1 MPPGTGDAQI
11 SIGQRLTLSGAVI
24 ISTPQD
30 VALIDARRGANMFR
44 KINVPL
50 LGIVENMS
58 HYECPACGYK
68 EHIFGE
74 EGALRTAEAMKM
86 DVLGQVPLQLAIRET
101 SDAGTPIV
109 AHQPDSAS
117 AQAYQRI
124 STLIYDKL
132 QQLPTQLQPPL
143 LGRPSGVT

>member
-1 MPPGTGDAQI
+1 MHCCL
-11 SIGQRLTLSGAVI
+11 IGGIQLLHWQRNKVAVMVP
-24 ISTPQD
+24 SMTKCPLQD

-58 HYECPACGYK
+58 HYECPACGHK

-86 DVLGQVPLQLAIRET
+86 DVLGQV
-101 SDAGTPIV
+101 
-109 AHQPDSAS
+109 
-117 AQAYQRI
+117 
-124 STLIYDKL
+124 
-132 QQLPTQLQPPL
+132 
-143 LGRPSGVT
+143 GRCSSMMERTRQCC